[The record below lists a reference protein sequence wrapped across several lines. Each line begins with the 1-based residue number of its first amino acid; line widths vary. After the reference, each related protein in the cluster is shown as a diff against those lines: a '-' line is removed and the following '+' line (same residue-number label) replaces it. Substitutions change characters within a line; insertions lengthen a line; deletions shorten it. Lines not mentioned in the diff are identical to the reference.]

1 MGCEVDT
8 LCLTHPYI
16 TEELVAEK
24 IARADIIN
32 VPGGNLRFLMETW
45 KKTGADRR
53 LKKAFDDGKV
63 LFGDSSGAMCW
74 FAKGYDDCGPEN
86 EFMTL
91 DCLGL
96 IPYGNCPHYDSRSWQ
111 SFNAAAPSMGISST
125 ALENDIALCFIDG
138 KYSLL
143 HSPERVDARAWFFDK
158 DRNYE
163 RFDLDAHPE
172 ILERL

>member
-1 MGCEVDT
+1 M
-8 LCLTHPYI
+8 
-16 TEELVAEK
+16 EK
-24 IARADIIN
+24 NGRGQA
-32 VPGGNLRFLMETW
+32 PE
-45 KKTGADRR
+45 
-53 LKKAFDDGKV
+53 KAFDDGKV